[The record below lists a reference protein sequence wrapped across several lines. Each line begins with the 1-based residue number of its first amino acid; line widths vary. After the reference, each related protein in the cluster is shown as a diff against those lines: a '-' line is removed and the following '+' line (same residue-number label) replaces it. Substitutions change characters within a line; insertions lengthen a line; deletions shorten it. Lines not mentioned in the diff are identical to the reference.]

1 MQGCLMLLVILKC
14 LSFIEKFN
22 KKVGMMFSV
31 IQVAKNQI
39 MNFSIVFFLMFEC
52 FVQMSVISF
61 GGNYD

>member
-22 KKVGMMFSV
+22 KKVGMLFSV

-52 FVQMSVISF
+52 FV
-61 GGNYD
+61 